1 MCQAYESE
9 RSFMKFC
16 EENGYAYK
24 CPKCFRWSHM
34 IPDKCSW
41 CDVFKVKPA
50 TSQEGQHG

>member
-50 TSQEGQHG
+50 TSQEPTA